1 MAERIDGPMIRGT
14 VFPLYPTREQAEM
27 IEKNIEGCKFIFNWG
42 LDVRLNS
49 LKAGKDCG
57 HYEACRMLTQ
67 LKKTEKYSYLNE
79 LDSDA
84 LQRSLSHLDRGMQ
97 MFYKGIFGMPKLKD
111 EKSKA
116 SYQTYNKKGNIRIE
130 GNCIRIPKIGPV
142 KIKLTREVTDIKYI
156 TISRTSN
163 GKYTVSINEEY
174 EPDVMP
180 LAKKATGIDMGLD
193 RYYTNQDG
201 EYVDNPKWFEKS
213 QKKLARENRRL
224 ARKQK
229 GSKNREKQRIKLSKV
244 TEKISNQRKDFQHK
258 ESRKLVRENQT
269 ICIEDLAI
277 KSMLQNRFYSRG
289 ISHAGWGRFRT
300 MLEYKGRENG
310 SDIIAVSTYYP
321 SSQLCSGC
329 GYRYAP
335 AKNPAIKKW
344 ICPNCGAVHD
354 RDQNAAINILRK
366 GLQMKEAE

>member
-1 MAERIDGPMIRGT
+1 MT
-14 VFPLYPTREQAEM
+14 NHL
-27 IEKNIEGCKFIFNWG
+27 
-42 LDVRLNS
+42 
-49 LKAGKDCG
+49 
-57 HYEACRMLTQ
+57 LTY
-67 LKKTEKYSYLNE
+67 T
-79 LDSDA
+79 
-84 LQRSLSHLDRGMQ
+84 
-97 MFYKGIFGMPKLKD
+97 MPKLKD
-111 EKSKA
+111 EKSKSA
-116 SYQTYNKKGNIRIE
+116 YQTYNKKGNIRIE

-180 LAKKATGIDMGLD
+180 LAKKATGIDMGID

-201 EYVDNPKWFEKS
+201 NYVENPKSYEQS
-213 QKKLARENRRL
+213 YKKLARENRRL
-224 ARKQK
+224 ARKKK
-229 GSKNREKQRIKLSKV
+229 GSKNSEKQRIRLAKV
-244 TEKISNQRKDFQHK
+244 NEKIANQRKDFQHK

-310 SDIIAVSTYYP
+310 SDIIAVSPYYH
-321 SSQLCSGC
+321 SSQLCSEC
-329 GYRYAP
+329 GYRYTP
-335 AKNPAIKKW
+335 AKNPTLKTW
-344 ICPNCGAVHD
+344 RCPNCGVEHD
-354 RDQNAAINILRK
+354 RDQNAAINILRR
-366 GLQMKEAE
+366 GLQMKKTV